1 MRSCGQRSICRHR
14 HHFFSSDS
22 FSPQR
27 WRHACKNVVDR
38 RAGQGPFEYQ
48 RIGDGL
54 DLKFSRCHDS
64 CGIFSCEV
72 QQRRSCLKIAG
83 DKLCE
88 CRRLGRSV
96 VATIGV
102 TSGKNNRSALS

>member
-1 MRSCGQRSICRHR
+1 MRLMRRSGEQRSVCRHR

-54 DLKFSRCHDS
+54 DFEVFSLPR
-64 CGIFSCEV
+64 FL
-72 QQRRSCLKIAG
+72 RNLFLRSPAAPQLP
-83 DKLCE
+83 
-88 CRRLGRSV
+88 
-96 VATIGV
+96 
-102 TSGKNNRSALS
+102 